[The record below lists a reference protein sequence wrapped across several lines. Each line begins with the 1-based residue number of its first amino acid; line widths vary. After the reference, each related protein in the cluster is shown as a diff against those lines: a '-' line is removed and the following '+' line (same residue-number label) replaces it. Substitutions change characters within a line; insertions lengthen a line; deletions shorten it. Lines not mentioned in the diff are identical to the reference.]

1 MNEQRIRHAE
11 PSDYQPII
19 RVVNDWWG
27 GRRMSD
33 MLPKLFF
40 VHFQLTSFVAERDGK
55 IVGFV
60 TGFVSQTFPDEA
72 YIHFV
77 GVDPEYRKS
86 GLARAL
92 YEKFFTAVLN
102 LGCHTVRCV
111 TSPVNKDSIA
121 FHRSLG
127 FSVESYDSE
136 KTIDGISVFEGYD
149 GEGEDRILFYKV
161 LGKMENA

>member
-1 MNEQRIRHAE
+1 MKKPRIRHAE
-11 PSDYQPII
+11 SSDYQPII
-19 RVVNDWWG
+19 SVVNDWWG

-40 VHFQLTSFVAERDGK
+40 VHFQLTSFVAEKDGK

-77 GVDPEYRKS
+77 GVDPKYRKS
-86 GLARAL
+86 GLARSL
-92 YEKFFTAVLN
+92 YEKFFTTVLN
-102 LGCHTVRCV
+102 LGCHTARCV

-127 FSVESYDSE
+127 FSVEGNDSK

-149 GEGEDRILFYKV
+149 GEGEDRILFYKT
-161 LGKMENA
+161 LGKMEIA

>member
-1 MNEQRIRHAE
+1 MNESRIRHAE
-11 PSDYQPII
+11 PSDYRPII
-19 RVVNDWWG
+19 TAVNDWWG

-40 VHFQLTSFVAERDGK
+40 VHFKPTSFVAEQDGQ

-60 TGFVSQTFPDEA
+60 TGFVSQTFPEEA

-77 GVDPEYRKS
+77 GVNPTSRKS

-92 YEKFFTAVLN
+92 YARFFATVLN
-102 LGCHTVRCV
+102 LGCRTVRCV
-111 TSPVNKDSIA
+111 TSPVNKGSIA

-127 FSVESYDSE
+127 FSAETNDSG
-136 KTIDGISVFEGYD
+136 KTVDDISIFEGYD
-149 GEGEDRILFYKV
+149 GDGEDRILFYKT
-161 LGKMENA
+161 LGRMENA